1 MAKESPDPLE
11 CPLIQKHLFL
21 HEATLNAIA
30 MCMHCS
36 STKTR
41 DLVSGRNR
49 IVETS
54 YNYRKT

>member
-30 MCMHCS
+30 MCMHVQKHV
-36 STKTR
+36 TL
-41 DLVSGRNR
+41 LVAG
-49 IVETS
+49 IE
-54 YNYRKT
+54 